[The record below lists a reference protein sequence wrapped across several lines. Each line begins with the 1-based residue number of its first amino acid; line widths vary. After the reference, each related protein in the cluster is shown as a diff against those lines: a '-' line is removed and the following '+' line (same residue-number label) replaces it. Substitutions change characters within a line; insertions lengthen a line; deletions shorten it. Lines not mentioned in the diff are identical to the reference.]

1 MERFSKA
8 TPRERRDYL
17 LMRYQALKNI
27 RAPYL
32 RLWGELVKYIVP
44 YSGCFSPS
52 DKMGYRT
59 QRYIFDPKAERCLDA
74 LVGGLSTYATP
85 SSLPWFRL
93 VGGDEAYKYD
103 HDVQTWL
110 NQVQTIILD
119 VLRKSNT
126 YRSLHELYANLCVF
140 GTAASVVYEDPR
152 NVIHHH
158 VLPLGSFCIQNN
170 DKGEVSVLYR
180 EFILTAAQAVAQ
192 FGLDKLSSPLR
203 HAYEQ
208 GNLEAEFYFLH
219 AIEPR
224 EDRDLSSSSNLDMA
238 YASYYVELGADNQG
252 ILKESGFPYFPCIVP
267 RWQVSGNEPYGISP
281 AIKSLPDI
289 KQLMHATYRLYELV
303 DNLVEP
309 ALQVPYSA
317 RQTPISLAAK
327 SVNFVP
333 STGTDQAI
341 KPIVQSTGN
350 IDVISSEIDKLHLRL
365 EQGFYYDA
373 FLMLQNFASTRKT
386 AAEVYGLKEE
396 KMAMLGPVVER
407 LQQECQAP
415 LIEIPYD
422 ILLRAGALP
431 EPPAALGG
439 RSFDIEFEGLL
450 AQSQKSVDINPT
462 NQFLSAVQGVS
473 ASIPDV
479 IDRIDPD
486 GFVDVYA
493 NRYGIDRHLL
503 RSKEQADE
511 MRQARAQ
518 MQAQQQA
525 LAAGESLTN
534 SISSL
539 AQAQKAGA
547 DASLATQQ
555 LDPVTNIAGA
565 I

>member
-1 MERFSKA
+1 MEPFSKA
-8 TPRERRDYL
+8 TPQERHNYL
-17 LMRYQALKNI
+17 LMRYQSLKNI

-32 RLWGELVKYIVP
+32 RIWSELVKYIVP
-44 YSGCFSPS
+44 YSGCFTPS

-85 SSLPWFRL
+85 ASLPWFRL
-93 VGGDEAYKYD
+93 VGGSEEYKYD
-103 HDVQTWL
+103 HDAQTWL

-140 GTAASVVYEDPR
+140 GTAASVVYEDPQK
-152 NVIHHH
+152 VIHHH

-170 DKGEVSVLYR
+170 DKGEVAVLYR
-180 EFILTAAQAVAQ
+180 EFVLTAAQAVAQ
-192 FGLDKLSSPLR
+192 FGIDKVSR
-203 HAYEQ
+203 VIKRAYEL

-224 EDRDLSSSSNLDMA
+224 EDRDLSSSSNLDMEW
-238 YASYYVELGADNQG
+238 ASYYIELGAEGQG

-281 AIKSLPDI
+281 AIKALPDI
-289 KQLMHATYRLYELV
+289 KQLMHATYRMYELV

-327 SVNFVP
+327 SINFVP

-350 IDVISSEIDKLHLRL
+350 IDVISQEIDKLHTRL

-373 FLMLQNFASTRKT
+373 FLMLQNFATTRKT

-415 LIEIPYD
+415 LIEIPYK

-431 EPPAALGG
+431 EPPAVLGG
-439 RSFDIEFEGLL
+439 KSFDIDFEGLL

-462 NQFLSAVQGVS
+462 NQFLSAIQGLS
-473 ASIPDV
+473 ASLPDV
-479 IDRIDPD
+479 IDRIHPD
-486 GFVDVYA
+486 GLVDVYA
-493 NRYGIDRHLL
+493 NRYAVDRHLL
-503 RSKEQADE
+503 RSVSEANE
-511 MRQARAQ
+511 IRQARTQ
-518 MQAQQQA
+518 MQNQQQA
-525 LAAGESLTN
+525 LAAGESLTS
-534 SISSL
+534 SINTL